1 MILIFEKYILI
12 FFFFFFFYITSS
24 FHPRNFR
31 MVRYF
36 AMKNLL
42 LIEILIY
49 YNVSRRI
56 NNIIEYIL
64 NSIARVILNQFI
76 YIFFVLLAQYIYLI
90 INIIIIDFKIIM

>member
-12 FFFFFFFYITSS
+12 FFFDIPSS
-24 FHPRNFR
+24 CHPRHFR